1 MKYENFN
8 YNVGDIVIFINNDY
22 KSNYLKIYR
31 IIELETHDEQNR
43 IYVDGVFV
51 EYMTHN
57 NIYHDVHKK
66 YYSVSTFK
74 KLFKKICLE

>member
-31 IIELETHDEQNR
+31 ITELNTHDE
-43 IYVDGVFV
+43 
-51 EYMTHN
+51 
-57 NIYHDVHKK
+57 
-66 YYSVSTFK
+66 
-74 KLFKKICLE
+74 